1 MGSGVRTSIGLPGIV
16 AVAILLA
23 STPADAGG
31 GVRGKRV
38 TKAAWKLVTRPI
50 RRASEKQ
57 IGEQEGRL
65 ADVRARALAH
75 ERATIFG
82 PLHGRLDRAH
92 GQLQK
97 ARSGNPFKAKKNLTE
112 ARETIDSEDTLLR
125 RFEGAAAPSAGKPP
139 APRVKSRAMGLFGR
153 RGQKKSAGAAE
164 RETGRAEHDSWMSVM
179 LTREPTRT
187 RSPFDYKLSNFR
199 PRSGPDAHN
208 RGDSVKGIGAR
219 ALWVDA
225 EVALVRTDTGPDIFL
240 PTRELDVAARERLES
255 GSKVVVDVVYHAT
268 GGVVATN
275 PRFDD

>member
-1 MGSGVRTSIGLPGIV
+1 MGPGVRTLGFPGMV
-16 AVAILLA
+16 AVAVLLA

-31 GVRGKRV
+31 AARGKRV

-65 ADVRARALAH
+65 ADVRARAFAH

-82 PLHGRLDRAH
+82 PLHGRLDKAE
-92 GQLQK
+92 GKLQQ
-97 ARSGNPFKAKKNLTE
+97 ARTGNPFKAKKNLTE
-112 ARETIDSEDTLLR
+112 ARETIDAEDTLLR
-125 RFEGAAAPSAGKPP
+125 RYEGAAAPPAGKAPP
-139 APRVKSRAMGLFGR
+139 PRVKSRALGLFGR
-153 RGQKKSAGAAE
+153 RGQKTGAGNAE
-164 RETGRAEHDSWMSVM
+164 RETGRVEHDSWMTVM

-240 PTRELDVAARERLES
+240 PTRELDAASRDRLAS
-255 GSKVVVDVVYHAT
+255 GGKIVVDVVYHPT
-268 GGVVATN
+268 GGVVATR
-275 PRFDD
+275 PRLDD